1 MQEIPLSNSDVSAI
15 AMTMYDLGMLIPNSE
30 TVPEQPEPIPGR
42 ETDCDLAVLGMP
54 VVNVDEAISA
64 YVSAFW
70 TRQAWHPQN
79 PTGIG
84 WHKLRTTNWIIGV
97 PEASA
102 ALDTLDHADAN
113 GTQVAGRVQERFA
126 EWKAKPELWDA
137 WIALLRHAVNA
148 ERPVVMSAPDYEG
161 PWAIAELLDAED
173 YRACA

>member
-15 AMTMYDLGMLIPNSE
+15 AMTMYDLGMLISNPE

-42 ETDCDLAVLGMP
+42 ETECDLAVLGVP
-54 VVNVDEAISA
+54 FANSDEAISS
-64 YVSAFW
+64 YVTAFW

-84 WHKLRTTNWIIGV
+84 WHKLASTGWIIGV
-97 PEASA
+97 PEATA
-102 ALDTLDHADAN
+102 ALGTLDHVDADGAR
-113 GTQVAGRVQERFA
+113 VAGRVQERFA
-126 EWKAKPELWDA
+126 EWKVEPEIWKT
-137 WIALLRHAVNA
+137 WIALLRLAVDT
-148 ERPVVMSAPDYEG
+148 ERPLVMSAPDYEG